1 MKIFISCKKSEN
13 FFYSN
18 WKIQKM
24 PQNKIFEKN
33 MRENICY
40 CHRTLSKSEI
50 YKWSKRINKKNNQKT
65 ISQYNY

>member
-1 MKIFISCKKSEN
+1 
-13 FFYSN
+13 
-18 WKIQKM
+18 M
-24 PQNKIFEKN
+24 PQNKKFEKN